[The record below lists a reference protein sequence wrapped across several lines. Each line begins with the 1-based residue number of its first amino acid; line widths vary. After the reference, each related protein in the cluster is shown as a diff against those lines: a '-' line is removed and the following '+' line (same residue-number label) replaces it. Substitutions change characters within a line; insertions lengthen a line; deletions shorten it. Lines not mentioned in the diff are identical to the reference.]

1 MIRSLL
7 IPLDGSEFSE
17 RSLPLAR
24 AVARRTGATLHLAHV
39 HRSHVPDH
47 FLTDTHLHV
56 QGLDLAEHD
65 ERHRVEERAYL
76 DRQAA
81 ALQSEGIATEVALLD
96 GHVADELNRYAREVS
111 ADLIVITTHGH
122 TGVNRMWL
130 GSSADA
136 LLRHTRTPL
145 VVLHPAATAGAPA
158 HFEAPT
164 HIVVALDGS
173 RRSEAI
179 LEPVTA
185 LAQAVGARVTLVHIV
200 STRAVSGARIS
211 PLGPTTL
218 EAILGMADEYVASV
232 AERVA
237 PGLPEVATRV
247 LAHESSAL
255 GLTEAAHAVGADM
268 IAIGTHGYGGLR
280 RSVLGSVAD
289 KVLRSSP
296 LPLLVQRPET

>member
-39 HRSHVPDH
+39 HRTHVPDH
-47 FLTDTHLHV
+47 FVSETHLHV

-76 DRQAA
+76 DARAA
-81 ALQSEGIATEVALLD
+81 ELRGEGLTAEVVLLD
-96 GHVADELNRYAREVS
+96 GNVSDELDRYARQVS

-122 TGVNRMWL
+122 TGANRMWL

-136 LLRHTRTPL
+136 LLRHTRVPM
-145 VVLHPAATAGAPA
+145 VVLHPATTGGVTAAP
-158 HFEAPT
+158 EAPT
-164 HIVVALDGS
+164 HIIVALDGS
-173 RRSEAI
+173 KRSEAI
-179 LEPVTA
+179 LEPVSA
-185 LAQAVGARVTLVHIV
+185 LAQAVGARVTLAHVV
-200 STRAVSGARIS
+200 SANSITGARIS

-218 EAILGMADEYVASV
+218 ESILGMADEYVTQV

-237 PGLPEVATRV
+237 PELPEVDTRV
-247 LAHESSAL
+247 MAHESVAI
-255 GLTEAAHAVGADM
+255 GLTAAAASVGADM

-280 RSVLGSVAD
+280 RSVLGSVSD

-296 LPLLVQRPET
+296 LPLLVQRPEA